1 MNVNDCLA
9 LEGNCNIANQTSH
22 EVGLDVMVKNVNQT
36 HHLFSINLSLG
47 DLFIYCETF
56 SLNSNK
62 VYCKYSKSYEFYN
75 YFFLFV

>member
-9 LEGNCNIANQTSH
+9 LEGNCNIANQTSR

-36 HHLFSINLSLG
+36 HHLFSINLCLG
-47 DLFIYCETF
+47 DFFIYCDIF

-62 VYCKYSKSYEFYN
+62 VYCE
-75 YFFLFV
+75 